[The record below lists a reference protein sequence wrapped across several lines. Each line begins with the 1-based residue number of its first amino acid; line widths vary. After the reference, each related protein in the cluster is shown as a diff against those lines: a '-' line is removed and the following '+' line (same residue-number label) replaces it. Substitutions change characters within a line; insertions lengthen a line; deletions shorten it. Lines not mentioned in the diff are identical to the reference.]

1 MSVPEATPD
10 AAGGNAGS
18 DGHVSSAALD
28 QLRSP
33 LAVIS
38 GRAQLLQ
45 RRIQRG
51 QILSPDDYL
60 EALASIDRAARALE
74 AQLRVLQD
82 GHAPSREDSPRLML
96 SL

>member
-60 EALASIDRAARALE
+60 EALANGQHGRAKPGPGRSRMDMPHRGRTPRA
-74 AQLRVLQD
+74 
-82 GHAPSREDSPRLML
+82 
-96 SL
+96 